1 MSAFRKL
8 TGDLLAERNFGLRGG
23 LRGDVAHERRG
34 FCESGAAD
42 WLVVGIGYPVFF
54 PPQIRNGLKIYGE
67 KGWKEKSANI
77 SIIRDKINVLMVML

>member
-23 LRGDVAHERRG
+23 LRGDKAHGRRV

-42 WLVVGIGYPVFF
+42 WLVVGIGYPVLF
-54 PPQIRNGLKIYGE
+54 PPLIRNGLKNY
-67 KGWKEKSANI
+67 A
-77 SIIRDKINVLMVML
+77 